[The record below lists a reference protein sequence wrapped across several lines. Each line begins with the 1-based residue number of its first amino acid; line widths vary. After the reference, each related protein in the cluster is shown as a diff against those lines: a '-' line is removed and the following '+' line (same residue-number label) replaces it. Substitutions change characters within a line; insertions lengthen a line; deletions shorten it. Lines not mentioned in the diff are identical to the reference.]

1 MEPDPKSKNQA
12 SPAPGGEQGERRKRR
27 KKRRVP
33 VTQGSQG
40 AQVVMPQSEPRRRRR
55 SSTRTQVDEKPRVP
69 RVKIPSKW
77 KLRVPAHVIVTSCIL
92 GPILMAIAW
101 TFIIGVHNGN
111 DFRERLNSELA
122 ARSGASTSI
131 EYLGMSPTQGSAQK
145 VTLDWS
151 ASGLMSQ
158 YLEFGAV
165 VFDQSPLDYV
175 FGWPH
180 VDLESKRGRADF
192 VSTPKN
198 PRFLS
203 DGNPEFESQFGVK
216 SMRCDSLDVVVDGRR
231 AIQSA
236 KGFWRWAGL
245 NRRFLVSGGILDKE
259 ILEGYSLEQ
268 AMVESREGEE
278 FVNAIFRGASD
289 RAKVIVKGRLFNDS
303 GSLGAWDIQM
313 DQLPSS
319 DVFSDQLQQW
329 VQLDIDSAVGKF
341 QISGDPL
348 DDDGRRVP
356 WPKRIDLKLNIQAHR
371 IDFSSLDCFNSLSSL
386 LRKNSY
392 RRPFFISPPAM
403 QFSRSGQVQTLSG
416 IELSTIEGLMVKGAL
431 QCDGKKVTGNLE
443 IGLPRRYASELKKHF
458 IDGAFAK
465 VERGHLWQT
474 VKIWTDKSTV
484 RDDLEH
490 YLRSEQRRLD
500 GYSIPAENVPI
511 IESEKARVPAPQSQ
525 AEMEDAFNALIGD

>member
-1 MEPDPKSKNQA
+1 
-12 SPAPGGEQGERRKRR
+12 
-27 KKRRVP
+27 
-33 VTQGSQG
+33 
-40 AQVVMPQSEPRRRRR
+40 
-55 SSTRTQVDEKPRVP
+55 
-69 RVKIPSKW
+69 
-77 KLRVPAHVIVTSCIL
+77 
-92 GPILMAIAW
+92 
-101 TFIIGVHNGN
+101 
-111 DFRERLNSELA
+111 
-122 ARSGASTSI
+122 
-131 EYLGMSPTQGSAQK
+131 
-145 VTLDWS
+145 
-151 ASGLMSQ
+151 
-158 YLEFGAV
+158 
-165 VFDQSPLDYV
+165 
-175 FGWPH
+175 
-180 VDLESKRGRADF
+180 
-192 VSTPKN
+192 
-198 PRFLS
+198 
-203 DGNPEFESQFGVK
+203 
-216 SMRCDSLDVVVDGRR
+216 MRCDSLDVVVDGRR

-278 FVNAIFRGASD
+278 FVNAIFRGTSD
-289 RAKVIVKGRLFNDS
+289 RAKVIVKGRLFDDS
-303 GSLGAWDIQM
+303 GSLGRWDVQM

-319 DVFSDQLQQW
+319 DIFSDQLQQW
-329 VQLDIDSAVGKF
+329 IQLDIDSATGKIQIVGT
-341 QISGDPL
+341 PL
-348 DDDGRRVP
+348 DADGRRVP
-356 WPKRIDLKLNIQAHR
+356 WSQRIDLTLDVQAHR
-371 IDFSSLDCFNSLSSL
+371 IDFSSLDCFHSLSSL

-392 RRPFFISPPAM
+392 RRPFFIDPPAM
-403 QFSRSGQVQTLSG
+403 QFSRSGDVQSLSG

-431 QCDGKKVTGNLE
+431 QSDGGEISGALE

-511 IESEKARVPAPQSQ
+511 IESKKARVPAPQSQ